1 MEGPSCFFCANST
14 FCLAH
19 LLQEFS
25 ELPFRSLQFALS
37 LLPHGFRL
45 SYTSPAT
52 ITFAL
57 PMVSFKVLF
66 GSKESFLLVLSA
78 LQVVQETR
86 RPLWDIRGV
95 AHDMGARGDPSQGA
109 IAGVFQS
116 VHRYPGTKKA
126 RQGMPHH
133 QRGLMRRKCWRCQ
146 QHNLVESDGDAVGVV
161 CELPKKMGVD
171 PNHPR
176 HDALPPHQQG
186 RQIHIDQGG
195 SNRRSSKVQTT
206 AGVSD
211 P

>member
-1 MEGPSCFFCANST
+1 MLCLFLCLLNLLLCPSALGVQRVVSSRPPVLSGTPSGSHPLSPPYLTREHCVRIANGV
-14 FCLAH
+14 L
-19 LLQEFS
+19 
-25 ELPFRSLQFALS
+25 
-37 LLPHGFRL
+37 
-45 SYTSPAT
+45 
-52 ITFAL
+52 
-57 PMVSFKVLF
+57 KVLL
-66 GSKESFLLVLSA
+66 GSKENLK
-78 LQVVQETR
+78 VVQELRDVRSCLGISGVSPMTR
-86 RPLWDIRGV
+86 V
-95 AHDMGARGDPSQGA
+95 RGDPSQGA

-186 RQIHIDQGG
+186 RQIHIDKGG